1 MSKLGLKI
9 CWPGLFDV
17 GFLFRFFL
25 SILIFDAGVMAKIL
39 IVEDEKDMARGLK
52 DILEFEGYEVATAET
67 GKEGLQSVDKEKPD
81 CIILDLMLPDL
92 DGYEVCSRIRERSN
106 APVLML
112 TAKAQDHDKI
122 LGFKVGADDYLTKPF
137 SVGELLAR
145 IMALLRRSAGYSHDA
160 EVIRVGSSLVDVKHF
175 IVRRGKQEFSLSHYE
190 AEMFKLLYARANQP
204 VSRDEIL
211 DKVWGTE
218 KFPTN
223 RTVDNFIVKLRK
235 KIEEDYRNPRHILT
249 IYGVG
254 YKLSP

>member
-1 MSKLGLKI
+1 MQRVLVI
-9 CWPGLFDV
+9 
-17 GFLFRFFL
+17 
-25 SILIFDAGVMAKIL
+25 
-39 IVEDEKDMARGLK
+39 EDERDMARGLK
-52 DILEFEGYEVATAET
+52 DILEFEGYEVATAES
-67 GKEGLQSVDKEKPD
+67 GREGLHAISRKVPD

-92 DGYEVCSRIRERSN
+92 SGYEVCEQIRQKLN
-106 APVLML
+106 TPILML

-145 IMALLRRSAGYSHDA
+145 VMALLRRHAHYA
-160 EVIRVGSSLVDVKHF
+160 QEVDVVRVGANLVDVNHF
-175 IVRRGKQEFSLSHYE
+175 TIRRGKKEHSMSHYE
-190 AEMFKLLYARANQP
+190 VELFKLLYAHANQP
-204 VSRDEIL
+204 VTRDEIL
-211 DKVWGTE
+211 DKVWGTD

-235 KIEEDYRNPRHILT
+235 KIEEDYRNPKHILT

>member
-1 MSKLGLKI
+1 MQR
-9 CWPGLFDV
+9 V
-17 GFLFRFFL
+17 
-25 SILIFDAGVMAKIL
+25 LII
-39 IVEDEKDMARGLK
+39 EDEKDMAGGLK
-52 DILEFEGYEVATAET
+52 DILEFEGYEVTTAET
-67 GKEGLQSVDKEKPD
+67 GREGLQAVSRKVPD

-92 DGYEVCSRIRERSN
+92 SGYEVCEQLRQKLNTPI
-106 APVLML
+106 LML

-122 LGFKVGADDYLTKPF
+122 RGFKVGADDYLTKPF

-145 IMALLRRSAGYSHDA
+145 VMALLRRHTQYAQDLDL
-160 EVIRVGSSLVDVKHF
+160 VQVGSTQVDVKHF
-175 IVRRGKQEFSLSHYE
+175 TVRRGKKEHSMSHYE
-190 AEMFKLLYARANQP
+190 VELFKLLHAHANQP
-204 VSRDEIL
+204 VTRDEIL

-235 KIEEDYRNPRHILT
+235 KIEDDYKNPKHILT

>member
-1 MSKLGLKI
+1 MNLRVSMI
-9 CWPGLFDV
+9 
-17 GFLFRFFL
+17 
-25 SILIFDAGVMAKIL
+25 MQKIL
-39 IVEDEKDMARGLK
+39 VVEDEPDMVRGLK
-52 DILEFEGYEVATAET
+52 DILEFEGYEVVVAET
-67 GKEGLQSVDKEKPD
+67 GNEGLQAVSRKQPD

-92 DGYEVCSRIRERSN
+92 SGYQVCAEVRRRNLNTPI
-106 APVLML
+106 LML
-112 TAKAQDHDKI
+112 TAKAQDYDKI
-122 LGFKVGADDYLTKPF
+122 RGFEVGADDYLTKPF

-145 IMALLRRSAGYSHDA
+145 VMALLRRSTRYAQD
-160 EVIRVGSSLVDVKHF
+160 VDLVQVGSSQVDVKHF
-175 IVRRGKQEFSLSHYE
+175 SVRRGKKEYSLSHYE
-190 AEMFKLLYARANQP
+190 VELFKLLYANAGQP

-235 KIEEDYRNPRHILT
+235 KIEENYKNPKHILT